1 MITLR
6 ADSLQALVTRACQRM
21 GARPGDAARV
31 ATSLVRA
38 NLCGYDSHGVYRLA
52 QYHEWWKKGLLDPTA
67 RPVVAAETTSA
78 AKVDGRNAF
87 GQVVAGY
94 ATQVAIQK
102 ARTSGMAV
110 VTVMACNHVGRLA
123 EYAEAIQ
130 QAGLIG
136 LVTVNDSGAGQC
148 VVPWGGRDPRLA
160 TNPIAMG
167 IPGET
172 DGGILFDFSTSAAAQ
187 GRVRQLLLRGEPAP
201 PGWLLDADGKDTTD
215 PACLF
220 TDPHGALLPAGGH
233 RGFALSLAVE
243 VLSGILSG
251 AGFAR
256 PDPGPEEMNGMFVLA
271 LDVAWFLPQ
280 EQFRGQVDQLTV
292 YVKTSRPVSG
302 AGPVHIPGE
311 NSRAEEARRRKE
323 GITLNEQN
331 WAKVAGVLRDL
342 GLPDDLPSE

>member
-1 MITLR
+1 MKTMP
-6 ADSLQALVTRACQRM
+6 ADTLQALVTRACQRM

-67 RPVVAAETTSA
+67 QPVVAAETTFA
-78 AKVDGRNAF
+78 AKVNGRNAF
-87 GQVVAGY
+87 GQVVAGF
-94 ATQVAIQK
+94 ATRLAIEK
-102 ARTSGMAV
+102 ARTSGIALI
-110 VTVMACNHVGRLA
+110 TVMACNHVGRLA

-187 GRVRQLLLRGEPAP
+187 GRVRQLLLRGESAP
-201 PGWLLDADGKDTTD
+201 PGWLMDADGRETTD

-220 TDPHGALLPAGGH
+220 TEPPGALLPAGGH

-271 LDVAWFLPQ
+271 LDVAWFLPR
-280 EQFRGQVDQLTV
+280 EQFRAQVDQLTA
-292 YVKTSRPVSG
+292 YVKTSRPLFGG
-302 AGPVHIPGE
+302 ASVHIPGE
-311 NSRAEEARRRKE
+311 RSREEEATRKHE

-331 WAKVAGVLRDL
+331 WAKVVGVLREL
-342 GLPDDLPSE
+342 GLSDEIPS